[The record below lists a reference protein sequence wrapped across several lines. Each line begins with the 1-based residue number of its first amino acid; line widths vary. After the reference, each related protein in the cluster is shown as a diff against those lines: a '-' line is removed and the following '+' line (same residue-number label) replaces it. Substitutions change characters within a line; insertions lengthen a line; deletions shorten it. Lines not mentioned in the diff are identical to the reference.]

1 MTKNFKIKKVSS
13 LIKDLVNQ
21 DHLVDGIRNIKV
33 TNSWKK
39 IAGKNIVSY
48 TKNMKFINGN
58 LYVKLKSAPLKNEL
72 NYNKEKLINEINKEL
87 KEKLVKKII
96 FN

>member
-1 MTKNFKIKKVSS
+1 
-13 LIKDLVNQ
+13 
-21 DHLVDGIRNIKV
+21 
-33 TNSWKK
+33 
-39 IAGKNIVSY
+39 
-48 TKNMKFINGN
+48 MKFINGN